1 MIDFNSALLILA
13 GIAGLWFAT
22 RFLYRPKGSSG
33 GLGGMFRREMAETAP
48 GIGLEALRSLS
59 DDLVSFARNEV
70 ALRGIILAGP
80 FVAKQAD
87 ATSDVTAILI
97 SNDLTGQ
104 DDAAY
109 LRRWPYIRRGHD
121 LRDQRVE
128 RVPGGLIHH
137 LTLRGAPPVVLAF
150 IEAHAP
156 LPPALEPALEQG
168 ATHIDIGTGD
178 AEALLNRWNIR
189 VTRRGEKK

>member
-1 MIDFNSALLILA
+1 
-13 GIAGLWFAT
+13 
-22 RFLYRPKGSSG
+22 
-33 GLGGMFRREMAETAP
+33 
-48 GIGLEALRSLS
+48 
-59 DDLVSFARNEV
+59 
-70 ALRGIILAGP
+70 
-80 FVAKQAD
+80 
-87 ATSDVTAILI
+87 
-97 SNDLTGQ
+97 
-104 DDAAY
+104 
-109 LRRWPYIRRGHD
+109 
-121 LRDQRVE
+121 
-128 RVPGGLIHH
+128 VPGGLIHH